1 MIAAVAPKM
10 NPVALERV
18 IVTEM
23 NIALAIYPVETI
35 IVIKTE
41 VLPLLQIAVT

>member
-1 MIAAVAPKM
+1 MTAAVVPKM
-10 NPVALERV
+10 NPVVLARE

-23 NIALAIYPVETI
+23 NIALAIYPAETI